1 MTDRTRR
8 KLHNRMRQAFRHSV
22 QARKRFNRAVSSYKK
37 LVRKYRA
44 A

>member
-1 MTDRTRR
+1 M
-8 KLHNRMRQAFRHSV
+8 KMRQAFRKSV
-22 QARKRFNRAVSSYKK
+22 QARKKHQRAVTAYKK

>member
-1 MTDRTRR
+1 MTKTRR
-8 KLHNRMRQAFRHSV
+8 KLQSRMRQAFRAAV
-22 QARKRFNRAVSSYKK
+22 QARKRHARAVSAYKK